1 MQFKS
6 IVIALLTVGATI
18 PGTTAVKAVYNDNLK
33 LWDIGNVPW
42 MPNNRQTPVQDM
54 GSCGPNI
61 KEGKY
66 GCGRFGP
73 GLART
78 LRVIYVCTNG
88 RLRRRETCT
97 RGTKNDMCVRNSR
110 RKGKAFYPFEAAD
123 QLVCVETKDALKP

>member
-1 MQFKS
+1 MRKRS
-6 IVIALLTVGATI
+6 RSNANGLGVAKASPGSMIV
-18 PGTTAVKAVYNDNLK
+18 ND
-33 LWDIGNVPW
+33 
-42 MPNNRQTPVQDM
+42 MS
-54 GSCGPNI
+54 SCGPNI

-88 RLRRRETCT
+88 RLRRRETCK
-97 RGTKNDMCVRNSR
+97 RGSKNDMCVRNSR

-123 QLVCVETKDALKP
+123 QLVCVKTKDALKP